1 MKALK
6 ASLVLVAGLAV
17 MIASNAPTKA
27 GARNDGC
34 NENTWRPISGEPCPK
49 IKPSSYTECT
59 EAYRKLGWKGSEREW
74 CDAAEQPKPSARSI
88 AR

>member
-34 NENTWRPISGEPCPK
+34 NENT
-49 IKPSSYTECT
+49 
-59 EAYRKLGWKGSEREW
+59 
-74 CDAAEQPKPSARSI
+74 
-88 AR
+88 